1 MWLPRNSTPSTR
13 PKLSTRLRRYSSAAG
28 ILVVASLALTACGS
42 AGSGA
47 ASSGSPARSAG
58 SPVSLNTSH
67 GVLNTARVQLAI
79 ENSALAQRGRHVRVT
94 CPTGV
99 KQTKGV
105 VFYCTAYYGHSS
117 TPFAV
122 TELDAAG
129 NVHYAAR

>member
-1 MWLPRNSTPSTR
+1 MWLPRNSTPSTHS
-13 PKLSTRLRRYSSAAG
+13 KLSTRLRRSSSAAG
-28 ILVVASLALTACGS
+28 ILVAASVALTACASTG
-42 AGSGA
+42 AGAG
-47 ASSGSPARSAG
+47 SSGSPARSAG

-67 GVLNTARVQLAI
+67 SVLNTAKIQLAI

-99 KQTKGV
+99 KQAKGV
-105 VFYCTAYYGHSS
+105 VFSCTAYYGHSS

-122 TELDAAG
+122 TELDALG